1 MNEFKYFVKI
11 ISTIIK
17 FFGGMILQSKIPV
30 YEYGEKQ
37 KNFCEKVRNYYK
49 NDKNIGAPKAF
60 VKTYG
65 CQQNVSDSEKYIGML
80 LEMGFDIVLN
90 QDEADVILF
99 NTCAI
104 RENAEN
110 KALGNLGWIKNI
122 KKNNPDL
129 FIILCGC
136 MTEQTSVIE
145 KIQNKYKFVDLVF
158 GTHSIHK
165 FPEIFYNALCIK
177 SKSKKPKG
185 VCITEKEDIIFEHA
199 PAKRNNSLKA
209 FLSVMYGCNNFCSY
223 CVVPYVRGRER
234 SRASEEI
241 LSEFEN
247 LLKAGYKDITL
258 LGQNVNSYGKGLSED
273 IDFPKLLKKL
283 DKFDGEYR
291 IRFMTSHPK
300 DATQKLFDVM
310 AESKHIVHH
319 IHLPVQC
326 GSDRIL
332 KEMNRKYTKE
342 SYLKIIDYARSV
354 MPDITFSSDIIVGFP
369 GENYS
374 KFCETVN
381 LIEIVKFSSLFTFI
395 YSSREGTPAALMPDP
410 VSKEEKTKWLLEL
423 LKVQEKI
430 SEKLCSDM
438 VGKKFRVLVESFD
451 CESGVLMCRT
461 EGNTIVTA
469 PGKED
474 MVGSFKDVEVTNFKR
489 ESVEGKLI

>member
-1 MNEFKYFVKI
+1 
-11 ISTIIK
+11 
-17 FFGGMILQSKIPV
+17 MILQSKIPV

-37 KNFCEKVRNYYK
+37 KEFCQKVRNYYK
-49 NDKNIGAPKAF
+49 NSGHTSVAKAF

-80 LEMGFDIVLN
+80 IEMGFDIVFN
-90 QDEADVILF
+90 QDEADVVLF

-122 KKNNPDL
+122 KKSNPDM

-136 MTEQTSVIE
+136 MTEQASVIE
-145 KIQNKYKFVDLVF
+145 KIQSKYRFVDLVF

-165 FPEIFYNALCIK
+165 FPEIFYNALCLK
-177 SKSKKPKG
+177 GESAKPKSL
-185 VCITEKEDIIFEHA
+185 CINEKEDIIFEHA
-199 PAKRNNSLKA
+199 PVKRNDSLKA
-209 FLSVMYGCNNFCSY
+209 FLSIMYGCNNFCSY

-234 SRASEEI
+234 SRKPEEI
-241 LSEFEN
+241 LTEFKN

-258 LGQNVNSYGKGLSED
+258 LGQNVNSYGKGLNED
-273 IDFPKLLKKL
+273 INFPKLLKEL
-283 DKFDGEYR
+283 DKFDGDYR

-300 DATQKLFDVM
+300 DATHELFDVM
-310 AESKHIVHH
+310 AGSKHIVHH

-326 GSDRIL
+326 GSNRIL

-342 SYLKIIDYARSV
+342 SYLKIIDYARNIMSN
-354 MPDITFSSDIIVGFP
+354 ITFSSDIIVGFP

-374 KFCETVN
+374 EFSETIN
-381 LIEIVKFSSLFTFI
+381 LIEAVKFSSLFTFI
-395 YSSREGTPAALMPDP
+395 YSPREGTPAASMPDP

-423 LKVQEKI
+423 LKVQERI
-430 SEKLCSDM
+430 SENLCRQM
-438 VGKKFRVLVESFD
+438 MGKKFKVLVESFD
-451 CESGVLMCRT
+451 CESNMLMCRT
-461 EGNTIVTA
+461 AGNIIVKIF
-469 PGKED
+469 GKED
-474 MVGSFKDVEVTNFKR
+474 MVGNFVDIEVTDFKR